1 MFSIKY
7 IEFKLDF
14 GKFMLRSSNKE
25 ICYTE
30 ITLKLVKGKMLKFE
44 GCLKTVR
51 RYIFNEVVFL
61 VSTFFKVTY
70 ISKTSFNCV
79 DL

>member
-25 ICYTE
+25 ISYTE
-30 ITLKLVKGKMLKFE
+30 ITLKLVKSKMLKFDE
-44 GCLKTVR
+44 GCFKR
-51 RYIFNEVVFL
+51 GYIFNGIVFL
-61 VSTFFKVTY
+61 VSTFYKVIYIFKTTLKFV
-70 ISKTSFNCV
+70 K
-79 DL
+79 L